1 MIKIDKK
8 NLVIIVLVL
17 VVFIS
22 LLFKSF
28 MYDEE
33 TTIED
38 NLNEILVINNV
49 EMLGI
54 DNSNI
59 INNLEEKEN
68 IKIHI
73 TGEVVNEG
81 IVILKEGDRIE
92 DAINKAGG
100 TTQNADLSKVNLA
113 YVLEDAQKVYI
124 PSLYEEI
131 EEYVDESAGESV
143 VEKDVGSKGGKINLN
158 KASVEELQTISGV
171 GESTANK
178 IISYRNTN
186 GKFNSIEEL
195 KNVSGIG
202 DKKFEDIKEFVT
214 V

>member
-33 TTIED
+33 TIIED
-38 NLNEILVINNV
+38 NLNEILVVNNI

-54 DNSNI
+54 GNSNI

-158 KASVEELQTISGV
+158 KATVEELQTISGV

-186 GKFNSIEEL
+186 GKFKSIEEL

>member
-124 PSLYEEI
+124 TSLYEEI
-131 EEYVDESAGESV
+131 
-143 VEKDVGSKGGKINLN
+143 
-158 KASVEELQTISGV
+158 
-171 GESTANK
+171 
-178 IISYRNTN
+178 
-186 GKFNSIEEL
+186 
-195 KNVSGIG
+195 
-202 DKKFEDIKEFVT
+202 
-214 V
+214 

>member
-81 IVILKEGDRIE
+81 IVLLKEGDRIE

>member
-100 TTQNADLSKVNLA
+100 TTQNADLSKV
-113 YVLEDAQKVYI
+113 
-124 PSLYEEI
+124 
-131 EEYVDESAGESV
+131 
-143 VEKDVGSKGGKINLN
+143 KGCITQRKRRRLN
-158 KASVEELQTISGV
+158 RHLF
-171 GESTANK
+171 
-178 IISYRNTN
+178 R
-186 GKFNSIEEL
+186 
-195 KNVSGIG
+195 
-202 DKKFEDIKEFVT
+202 
-214 V
+214 

>member
-1 MIKIDKK
+1 
-8 NLVIIVLVL
+8 
-17 VVFIS
+17 
-22 LLFKSF
+22 
-28 MYDEE
+28 MYEKE
-33 TTIED
+33 TTIEY

-49 EMLGI
+49 VILGI

-81 IVILKEGDRIE
+81 VVILKEGDRIE

-124 PSLYEEI
+124 PSIYEEI

>member
-8 NLVIIVLVL
+8 KLVIIVLVL

-81 IVILKEGDRIE
+81 VVILKEGDRIE

-124 PSLYEEI
+124 PSIYEEI